1 MQPLLFTPYQLR
13 EVRLRNRIG
22 VSPMCQYWAKNGFA
36 SDWHLVHLGS
46 RAVGGA
52 GLVMTEAAAV
62 EARGRITPGDLGIWS
77 DEHIPM
83 LSRIAEFIHA
93 YGAVSGLQ
101 LAHAGR
107 KGSATRPWEG
117 SRSLSDEEG
126 GWETLGPSPISFG
139 TQNNELWRIP
149 HEMTAADIEEV
160 LCAFEAAAQRALRA
174 GFRVVELHFAHG
186 YLGHS
191 FLSPITNQRAD
202 RYGGSFENRIR
213 FAVETAKRVRAVWP
227 LSLPLAMRISASDWI
242 DGGWDIEQTVELAKR
257 LGPLGVDLFDCSS
270 GGIAPGVR
278 YDTRTA
284 YQVPFAE
291 RVLKEAELP
300 TAAVGSITKPEVA
313 EEILQKGQATLILLA
328 RAMLDDPY
336 WPLHASFQLGG
347 RRDISLPPPYEYVL
361 QNPIIAT
368 HN

>member
-1 MQPLLFTPYQLR
+1 MTSLLFTPWQLR

-22 VSPMCQYWAKNGFA
+22 VSPMCQYWAKDGFA

-62 EARGRITPGDLGIWS
+62 EARGRITPWDLGIWS

-93 YGAVSGLQ
+93 YGAVAGLQ

-107 KGSATRPWEG
+107 KGSAMRPWESG
-117 SRSLSDEEG
+117 RSLSDEEG
-126 GWETLGPSPISFG
+126 GWETVGPSPIPFG
-139 TQNNELWRIP
+139 GPNNELARIP
-149 HEMTAADIEEV
+149 HELTEEEIEEV
-160 LCAFEAAAQRALRA
+160 LVAFAAAAQRALRA
-174 GFRVVELHFAHG
+174 GFRMVELHFAHG

-191 FLSPITNQRAD
+191 FLSPITNRRSD

-213 FAVETAKRVRAVWP
+213 FAVETVKRVRAVWP
-227 LSLPLAMRISASDWI
+227 VSLPLAMRISASDWI
-242 DGGWDIEQTVELAKR
+242 DGGWDIEQTVELAKK
-257 LGPLGVDLFDCSS
+257 LGPFGVDLFDCSS

-278 YDTRTA
+278 YDARTA

-291 RVLKEAELP
+291 KVLKEAGLA
-300 TAAVGSITKPEVA
+300 TAAVGSITKPKIA

-336 WPLHASFQLGG
+336 FPLHASFELGS
-347 RRDISLPPPYEYVL
+347 RSQMSLPPPYEYVL
-361 QNPIIAT
+361 QNPIIAA